1 MLLFDVLAVR
11 AGHLL
16 FDFRNVGLTSST
28 MSMAGCPMDTLWNEG
43 VLREGVFCSCCRH

>member
-16 FDFRNVGLTSST
+16 FDFRNVGLLEHDKHGR
-28 MSMAGCPMDTLWNEG
+28 MPYGYPME
-43 VLREGVFCSCCRH
+43 